1 MSRYSVMQEG
11 GGAGCNSVCKSIG
24 EVLDATLDALKR
36 GDKVT
41 IVEIPPEPIT
51 SDPHPNRAGVNDMLC
66 APLDTYGK

>member
-11 GGAGCNSVCKSIG
+11 DKTGCNSVCESIG
-24 EVLDATLDALKR
+24 EVFDKTLDALKR

-51 SDPHPNRAGVNDMLC
+51 PLNRPSEL
-66 APLDTYGK
+66 